1 MARQTGDVTAGRRG
15 GTKGVE
21 KKKPGRGSPAGNQG
35 SRIPSSSKLHA
46 SFAVLHLDSINVA
59 DLLKRQTGIAG
70 VGILTG
76 EK

>member
-1 MARQTGDVTAGRRG
+1 MARQTGDVTAGGRV
-15 GTKGVE
+15 GTKGVG

-35 SRIPSSSKLHA
+35 SRIPPSSKLHA

-70 VGILTG
+70 VGVLTG
-76 EK
+76 ER